1 MVSLIGT
8 FTLASAVIC
17 SLFSVIGFFLSLI
30 SKNRS
35 NFYNRNARILNYL
48 SAFSILAAF
57 IVLEVGL
64 FQRDYSIQYV
74 YEHTANSTSKLFT
87 FTGVWAGLEGS
98 LLLWALILCVFSVAT
113 LMATR
118 KKERKESVTR
128 RHFSFS
134 AVNYRFFGIFLLSTN
149 FYIIITVCK
158 NECQL

>member
-87 FTGVWAGLEGS
+87 FTGVWAGLEQLDACALFS
-98 LLLWALILCVFSVAT
+98 LKAILGNADSLNHT
-113 LMATR
+113 GLPIQSIGKT
-118 KKERKESVTR
+118 EIS
-128 RHFSFS
+128 SD
-134 AVNYRFFGIFLLSTN
+134 
-149 FYIIITVCK
+149 
-158 NECQL
+158 